1 MIRAAGKQLSTDVA
15 VVTALRVRSRDDMP
29 PRRST
34 VGPKPAPRPR
44 RGSPDDTH
52 TRLVQ
57 AAAECFNRDGYE
69 GTDSNRI
76 AREAGYSP
84 GTFYKHFVDK
94 RQIFMAVYEEWVS
107 KEWREVSAH
116 LAAEG
121 TAQERA
127 EEIVGMFL
135 EHHRRWRGFRA
146 SLRALV
152 SQDAEVRNFY
162 RAQRRHQLGLLEG
175 IRSTLGDKGSR
186 EADAL
191 LLFSLERTSDA
202 IADGEPEAL
211 QVNAEGLRA
220 LLVGLVRARLS
231 PRK

>member
-1 MIRAAGKQLSTDVA
+1 MA
-15 VVTALRVRSRDDMP
+15 RSR
-29 PRRST
+29 SLA
-34 VGPKPAPRPR
+34 PKPAPRPR

-57 AAAECFNRDGYE
+57 SAAECFNRDGYD

-94 RQIFMAVYEEWVS
+94 RQIFMAVYEEWVT

-116 LAAEG
+116 VAAEG
-121 TAQERA
+121 TPQERA
-127 EEIVGMFL
+127 EEIVRMFL
-135 EHHRRWRGFRA
+135 EHHRRWKGFRA

-152 SQDAEVRNFY
+152 SQDADVRNFY

-175 IRSTLGDKGSR
+175 IRSTLGDEGSR

-191 LLFSLERTSDA
+191 LLYSLERTSDA
-202 IADGEPEAL
+202 IAEGEPEAL
-211 QVNAEGLRA
+211 HVSAEGLRA
-220 LLVGLVRARLS
+220 LLVDLVRARLS
-231 PRK
+231 TKPKGRDTK